1 MKRKK
6 DYETAIINYLV
17 TPHGVK
23 ERTNFYNYLHELG
36 YNAVFPLTREYI
48 IESSYPFHVNFET
61 QKIMVIE
68 SATMCYLS
76 QRAGRIKSVEEFKE
90 ILNSMN
96 TDN

>member
-23 ERTNFYNYLHELG
+23 ERTDFYNYMHRLG
-36 YNAVFPLTREYI
+36 YKDDFRLTREHM
-48 IESSYPFHVNFET
+48 IESSYPFGVCFER
-61 QKIMVIE
+61 KEIMVIE
-68 SATMCYLS
+68 SATMCYLN
-76 QRAGRIKSVEEFKE
+76 QKAGNLKTVEEFKE